1 MNSETE
7 IVLSLLRSI
16 KNQMQVGNS
25 AESSLTYQHPNFGEL
40 VFEMRI
46 EDLLNP
52 KFEKDTIALVFS
64 INKCRSRLTVGQKEK
79 IQIEVER
86 YLENPNSIIED
97 IPNYY
102 RMLFE

>member
-40 VFEMRI
+40 VFEM
-46 EDLLNP
+46 DSKPSNNWG
-52 KFEKDTIALVFS
+52 
-64 INKCRSRLTVGQKEK
+64 NKILPPS
-79 IQIEVER
+79 
-86 YLENPNSIIED
+86 
-97 IPNYY
+97 
-102 RMLFE
+102 LFK